1 MVILEELGSVPLP
14 QNRPCYSL
22 AFQVM
27 QDWVQLTGG
36 TQQFTGYRASA
47 VNKGKTSA
55 IYF

>member
-1 MVILEELGSVPLP
+1 MVILEEPGSAPLP
-14 QNRPCYSL
+14 QNRPRYSL
-22 AFQVM
+22 AFQEM

-36 TQQFTGYRASA
+36 TPQFTGDRASA